1 MVATNNHHNP
11 IGIEDTFNFFKE
23 DETAA
28 KSMVKRRNIDLIL
41 LCTSRDTPAFNLDKS
56 DWVERINLPEKYS
69 KWSLYR
75 HVRSKNRNQENSQPL
90 TTPTVESKEQSNM
103 N

>member
-1 MVATNNHHNP
+1 VVATNDHHNP
-11 IGIEDTFNFFKE
+11 MGIEDTFNFFKE

-41 LCTSRDTPAFNLDKS
+41 LCKGRDATLFNLDKS

-69 KWSLYR
+69 KWRLYR
-75 HVRSKNRNQENSQPL
+75 HVRTNAM
-90 TTPTVESKEQSNM
+90 EQ
-103 N
+103 